1 MLYKLIV
8 RYNRN
13 INVMCLRSIKWK
25 SHNIRHIV
33 SNFTS
38 NRIDNRRSQCNYRL
52 QNFTYSTKENRIVS
66 DVCKEWTLRFEDSGI
81 PEPETS
87 IKLITEHVLRSYSE
101 QVGTFFTV
109 IRFS

>member
-8 RYNRN
+8 RYNHN

-33 SNFTS
+33 SNFIS
-38 NRIDNRRSQCNYRL
+38 NRIDNRSSQCNYRL
-52 QNFTYSTKENRIVS
+52 QNFTSSTKENRIVS
-66 DVCKEWTLRFEDSGI
+66 DVYKEWTLRFEDSGI

-101 QVGTFFTV
+101 QVSTFL
-109 IRFS
+109 R

>member
-1 MLYKLIV
+1 MLDKLIV
-8 RYNRN
+8 RYYHN

-25 SHNIRHIV
+25 SHNIRNIV
-33 SNFTS
+33 SNFTP
-38 NRIDNRRSQCNYRL
+38 NRIDNRHSQCNHKL

-87 IKLITEHVLRSYSE
+87 IKLITEHVLRSFSD
-101 QVGTFFTV
+101 QVGTFL
-109 IRFS
+109 R